1 MDRLFGNGT
10 AYSEYNQ
17 FPSAQWPV
25 SVIFCPVLCFG
36 IWNQYSRRRLVPC
49 EKTHNVLLGSHSI
62 ASQLGDVYGFLYASC
77 LITYWASH
85 FMLFDRTQN
94 TQWIVVFSRAQQ
106 RGTYVVPN
114 CSMTS
119 FKLITLSSM
128 LSCCTIQLSLSIQ
141 CHNTIPSDRPFR
153 FYSAL
158 VMAQYVNI
166 EFWIV
171 DISAVPFRSAAYF
184 VYVTTIILSQNWT
197 LNDALLSNWHYWILI

>member
-36 IWNQYSRRRLVPC
+36 IWNRYSRRRLVPC

-128 LSCCTIQLSLSIQ
+128 LSCCTIQLSLPIQ

-153 FYSAL
+153 L
-158 VMAQYVNI
+158 IQLLL
-166 EFWIV
+166 W
-171 DISAVPFRSAAYF
+171 
-184 VYVTTIILSQNWT
+184 LSTQTSSFELLIYPLFLSDRQLT
-197 LNDALLSNWHYWILI
+197 LFM